1 MEAVDSGGSLR
12 SPGAPGG
19 RSGGRRRVR
28 LPSGG
33 NPTATRLLRNRRSC
47 RWAHL
52 NLRQA
57 PDLFERCAPLGR
69 CQPVARL
76 LGDQSHADVVH
87 RVLGVHLADSPVGRW
102 AFQALCP
109 IQSCQFLIQELVP
122 PPERDLG
129 RARQQMDVAIQRG
142 VHGACCLGTSGEN
155 LEAPTASRPLRTTRR
170 SPSGS
175 ARRPCFARRLRAS
188 ARRRVTRPS
197 LVRSESQRRAGWGEP
212 AGGR

>member
-1 MEAVDSGGSLR
+1 MVHARRLWRRSIQEA
-12 SPGAPGG
+12 AFG
-19 RSGGRRRVR
+19 RQERPAAARAAVAGFAFPR
-28 LPSGG
+28 G
-33 NPTATRLLRNRRSC
+33 NPTATRLLQNGRSC

-109 IQSCQFLIQELVP
+109 IQSWQFLIQELVP

-129 RARQQMDVAIQRG
+129 RARQQIDVAIQRAAHAA
-142 VHGACCLGTSGEN
+142 VPH
-155 LEAPTASRPLRTTRR
+155 P
-170 SPSGS
+170 
-175 ARRPCFARRLRAS
+175 RADG